1 MPTIS
6 PVMPLTQVDRDREA
20 YHLRVNQNE
29 SWAFIVQLLNFNN
42 ESTARLSASRHARV
56 NNLPPLTAPNPRR
69 SQAGRLAAQQRFNPP
84 SAVQR
89 ILNQRLPQVQV
100 LAMRTYGVEIE
111 YVNMDR
117 RTVADQ
123 VAQAL
128 GVAHIHVLPYHGTV
142 CEVCSARVSGYTE
155 WKVERDGSVYS
166 GGEVISPILQG
177 EDGFVQIKKV
187 MKAIKDAGGGVSRSC
202 GLHVHLGVR
211 DMTKE
216 QRAELVGRWYQNE
229 TMIQQFVAQ
238 SRWGNTY
245 CSTVAPREVSRWQN
259 MILAGAD
266 PDKYQVNRT
275 SSLNITPFNKY
286 GTYEV
291 RLHQGSL
298 NSKKITAWVKFLI
311 AFVDFTAAEQE
322 LVNETG
328 EVFGVLNTLVKPLA
342 DKQNLFTDADAQY
355 LKARATTLRGGH

>member
-6 PVMPLTQVDRDREA
+6 PARPLIQVDRDREA
-20 YHLRVNQNE
+20 YHLRVNQGE
-29 SWAFIVQLLNFNN
+29 SWAFITQVLRFNN

-56 NNLPPLTAPNPRR
+56 NNFPPLTAPNPRR
-69 SQAGRLAAQQRFNPP
+69 SQAGRLAAQRRFNIQP

-89 ILNQRLPQVQV
+89 ILNPQVQ
-100 LAMRTYGVEIE
+100 AMSMRTFGVEIE
-111 YVNMDR
+111 YVRMDR
-117 RTVADQ
+117 RVVANKVAD
-123 VAQAL
+123 AL
-128 GVAHIHVLPYHGTV
+128 GVQHIHVLPYHGTI
-142 CEVCSARVSGYTE
+142 CETCQSQVIGYTE
-155 WKVERDGSVYS
+155 WKVERDGSVSS

-187 MKAIKDAGGGVSRSC
+187 MKAIKDAGGSVSTNC

-216 QRAELVGRWYQNE
+216 QRAELVGRWYANE
-229 TMIQQFVAQ
+229 TMIKHFVSR
-238 SRWGNTY
+238 SRWSNTY
-245 CSTVAPREVSRWQN
+245 CRTVAPQEVAKWQRL
-259 MILAGAD
+259 ILEGRD
-266 PDKYQVNRT
+266 PEKHEVNRT
-275 SSLNITPFNKY
+275 SSLNITPFKKA

-298 NSKKITAWVKFLI
+298 NSKKISAWVKFLI

-328 EVFGVLNTLVKPLA
+328 EMFGVLDTLVKPL
-342 DKQNLFTDADAQY
+342 DQKQNLFTEADKEY
-355 LKARATTLRGGH
+355 LKARATVLRGGQ

>member
-6 PVMPLTQVDRDREA
+6 PARPLTQVDRDREA
-20 YHLRVNQNE
+20 HNLRVNQGE

-56 NNLPPLTAPNPRR
+56 NNLAPLTSPNPRR
-69 SQAGRLAAQQRFNPP
+69 SQAGRLAAQRRFNTNGI
-84 SAVQR
+84 R
-89 ILNQRLPQVQV
+89 VQV
-100 LAMRTYGVEIE
+100 LNPNWQQSISRTYGVEIE

-117 RTVADQ
+117 RIVAEK

-128 GVAHIHVLPYHGTV
+128 GVAHIHVLPYHGKV
-142 CEVCSARVSGYTE
+142 CEVCSARVDGYTE

-177 EDGFVQIKKV
+177 ADGFVQIQKV
-187 MKAIKDAGGGVSRSC
+187 MKAIKEAGGGVSRSC

-229 TMIQQFVAQ
+229 TMIKQFVSR
-238 SRWGNTY
+238 SRWSNSY
-245 CSTVAPREVSRWQN
+245 CQTVNPSEVTRWQN
-259 MILAGAD
+259 LILAGRD
-266 PDKYQVNRT
+266 PGKHEVNRT
-275 SSLNITPFNKY
+275 SSLNITPFNTA

-298 NSKKITAWVKFLI
+298 NSKKITAWIKFLL

-322 LVNETG
+322 LVNESG
-328 EVFGVLNTLVKPLA
+328 EMFGVLNTLVKPLA
-342 DKQNLFTDADAQY
+342 NKQNLFTEAEAQY
-355 LKARATTLRGGH
+355 LKARVATLRGGQ

>member
-6 PVMPLTQVDRDREA
+6 PTRPLTQVDRDREA
-20 YHLRVNQNE
+20 YHLRVNQQE

-69 SQAGRLAAQQRFNPP
+69 SQAGRLAAQRRFNIQPG
-84 SAVQR
+84 AVQR
-89 ILNQRLPQVQV
+89 ILNPQVQQTS
-100 LAMRTYGVEIE
+100 MRTFGVEIE

-117 RTVADQ
+117 RVVADK
-123 VAQAL
+123 VALAL
-128 GVAHIHVLPYHGTV
+128 GVQHIHVLPYHGKV
-142 CEVCSARVSGYTE
+142 CETCNAQVSGYTE

-187 MKAIKDAGGGVSRSC
+187 MKAIKEAGGGVSRSC

-216 QRAELVGRWYQNE
+216 QRAELVGRWYANE
-229 TMIQQFVAQ
+229 TMIKHFVSR
-238 SRWGNTY
+238 SRWTNTY
-245 CSTVAPREVSRWQN
+245 CKTVAPAEVTRWQN
-259 MILAGAD
+259 LILAGRD
-266 PDKYQVNRT
+266 PQKHEVNRT
-275 SSLNITPFNKY
+275 SSLNITPFPKA

-298 NSKKITAWVKFLI
+298 NAKKISAWVKFLV
-311 AFVDFTAAEQE
+311 AFVDFTAAEKE
-322 LVNETG
+322 LVNESG
-328 EVFGVLNTLVKPLA
+328 EMFGVLDTLVKPL
-342 DKQNLFTDADAQY
+342 DTKQNLFTEADKEY
-355 LKARATTLRGGH
+355 LKARATTLTGGQ